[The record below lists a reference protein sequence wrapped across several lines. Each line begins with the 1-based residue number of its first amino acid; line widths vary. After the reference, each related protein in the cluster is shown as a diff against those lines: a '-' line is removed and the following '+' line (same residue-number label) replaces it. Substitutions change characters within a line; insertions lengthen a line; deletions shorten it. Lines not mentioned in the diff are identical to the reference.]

1 MEQNEKNHPGS
12 RGKVGTGLFLIIIGV
27 LLFAYKMNAG
37 IPDWV
42 FTWQMLLIGI
52 GLLIGIQHR
61 FRTFFWLVPM
71 IIGGFGLLDKFNPD
85 FNLSNYTAPLIL
97 VLLGLFFVFRRSNR
111 YPSHEQRRGW
121 REEWRAKRR
130 GYEATATQNINTTSD
145 GEWLD
150 STSVFGGAKKVIVSK
165 NFKGGDITCF
175 MGGAEVDLTKADIQ
189 GKVVMDITA
198 VFGGVKLIIPPNW
211 DLKIEITAVFGGVE
225 DKRPSH
231 LVKADPDKL
240 LILDGAAVF
249 GGIEVNCY

>member
-1 MEQNEKNHPGS
+1 MEQDEKKYKQS
-12 RGKVGTGLFLIIIGV
+12 RGKVSTGLFLIIVGL
-27 LLFAYKMNAG
+27 LLFVYKMNPG
-37 IPDWV
+37 LPDWI

-52 GLLIGIQHR
+52 GILIGIQHR
-61 FRTFFWLVPM
+61 FRTFFWIIPIV
-71 IIGGFGLLDKFNPD
+71 IGGFGLADKFNPD
-85 FNLSNYTAPLIL
+85 LNLHNYIGPLIL
-97 VLLGLFFVFRRSNR
+97 VLLGLFFVFRRSR
-111 YPSHEQRRGW
+111 YPSFEERRAWKDQW
-121 REEWRAKRR
+121 RRDRWRRTDR
-130 GYEATATQNINTTSD
+130 GYEIDPSE

-175 MGGAEVDLTKADIQ
+175 MGGAEVDLTKSDIQ
-189 GKVVMDITA
+189 GNVVMDITA

-225 DKRPSH
+225 DKRPSSV
-231 LVKADPDKL
+231 VKSDPNKL